1 MQAGFDTELL
11 DKDIYAAYME
21 CGIAINQRT
30 LRLAKVII
38 AEDVRREYTN
48 LRKRGKTDQ
57 TGLLITILETV
68 ARGEKRHNASY
79 ADWEAE
85 KPILLAHLFYLYFC
99 ARMSSG

>member
-11 DKDIYAAYME
+11 DKDICAAYTE
-21 CGIAINQRT
+21 CGIALNGRT
-30 LRLAKVII
+30 LHLAKVII

-79 ADWEAE
+79 TDWE
-85 KPILLAHLFYLYFC
+85 
-99 ARMSSG
+99 S